1 MRRLLLLASALAL
14 LAQAPAFAHV
24 VLATPE
30 ARPDSYYVGE
40 FRLSHGCGDS
50 PTVAFRI
57 EIPDGI
63 NIARPQPKPGWAIEI
78 ERAPLATPMRTE
90 YGEITERVSAVT
102 WRGLLPADQFDDF
115 ALLMKLPNRA
125 GPIHFRALQTCE
137 QGGRAW
143 VDVPAAGQNAHDLEN
158 PAPTLMVRRPA
169 SAAAAAA
176 PAPASD
182 PHAHHH

>member
-1 MRRLLLLASALAL
+1 MKRIVMAASALAL
-14 LAQAPAFAHV
+14 FAQAPASAHV

-30 ARPDSYYVGE
+30 ARPDAYYVGE
-40 FRLSHGCGDS
+40 FRVSHGCGES

-63 NIARPQPKPGWAIEI
+63 NVARPQPKPGWTIEI
-78 ERAPLATPMRTE
+78 ERAPLAAPVRTE
-90 YGEITERVSAVT
+90 SGEITERVSAVT
-102 WRGLLPADQFDDF
+102 WRGLLPTDQFDDF
-115 ALLMKLPNRA
+115 ALLMKLPNRSGA
-125 GPIHFRALQTCE
+125 IPFRAFQTCE

-158 PAPTLMVRRPA
+158 PAPVLTVRRPA
-169 SAAAAAA
+169 AVAA
-176 PAPASD
+176 PAPAAD

>member
-1 MRRLLLLASALAL
+1 MKRLLLLASDIAL
-14 LAQAPAFAHV
+14 LAQAPASAHV

-30 ARPDSYYVGE
+30 ARPEAYYVGA
-40 FRLSHGCGDS
+40 FRVSHGCGVS
-50 PTVAFRI
+50 PTVAFRV

-63 NIARPQPKPGWAIEI
+63 NTARPQPKPGWTVEI
-78 ERAPLATPMRTE
+78 ERTPLPAPVQTE
-90 YGEITERVSAVT
+90 GGPITERVSAVT
-102 WRGLLPADQFDDF
+102 WRGLLPPDQFDDF

-125 GPIHFRALQTCE
+125 GPIHFRAFQTCE

-158 PAPTLMVRRPA
+158 PAPMLMLRRP
-169 SAAAAAA
+169 AAAAAA

>member
-1 MRRLLLLASALAL
+1 MRPLLFVASALAL
-14 LAQAPAFAHV
+14 LTQPAFAHV
-24 VLATPE
+24 VLSTPE

-40 FRLSHGCGDS
+40 FRLSHGCDDS
-50 PTVAFRI
+50 PTVAFRV
-57 EIPDGI
+57 EIPQGI
-63 NIARPQPKPGWAIEI
+63 NTARPQPKPGWEIEI
-78 ERAPLATPMRTE
+78 ERAPLAAPVRTE

-115 ALLMKLPNRA
+115 ALLMKLPNRS
-125 GPIHFRALQTCE
+125 GPIHFRAFQTCE

-143 VDVPAAGQNAHDLEN
+143 VEIPAAGQNAHDLEN

-169 SAAAAAA
+169 APAAA
-176 PAPASD
+176 PVSD